1 MKALLIILALVAL
14 SFVAVLVYGVGRDRP
29 GASSASARR
38 AGAPPPTKSDGSID
52 EDAMEDWRPPDLL
65 AALKGM
71 ASGYTK
77 GLKMQPEQITLGG
90 ENQTIQASV
99 NYFHK
104 GEKPKFDLDDNDK
117 VRQNPRTVKLT
128 LISGEMAVIN
138 APKPGGSQQLCLC
151 HPGATLSLDEINS
164 CHSETWRQQQ
174 RNLTCRATDKRQNEG
189 LKTLPIYAPGAVL
202 SFTSLRPATVS
213 SK

>member
-1 MKALLIILALVAL
+1 
-14 SFVAVLVYGVGRDRP
+14 
-29 GASSASARR
+29 
-38 AGAPPPTKSDGSID
+38 
-52 EDAMEDWRPPDLL
+52 MEDWHPPDLL

-77 GLKMQPEQITLGG
+77 GLKMQPEQVSLSG
-90 ENQTIQASV
+90 EKQIIQASV
-99 NYFHK
+99 SFFRK
-104 GEKPKFDLDDNDK
+104 GEKPKFDLQDRDK

-128 LISGEMAVIN
+128 LISGAMAVID
-138 APKPGGSQQLCLC
+138 APKPGGSQQVCLC

-164 CHSETWRQQQ
+164 CQSETWRQQQ

-189 LKTLPIYAPGAVL
+189 LKSLPIYAPGAVL